1 MIHMKNMLRKHGCT
15 LKLFGSVTL
24 AQIEEEE
31 NLPAENIHRPQR
43 VKTWQDMPPS
53 STISYQ
59 STGPDAKLD
68 EVFTLPCPNFH
79 SPRKRMP
86 LFLWKKCY
94 LYFLEWSPFGFHH
107 ISLHKNHCHQAKGT
121 KHRVQELWS
130 KLLQQTQEEQAHKEI
145 YHPMHRHTDCHSFC
159 PYSVWEN
166 FW

>member
-1 MIHMKNMLRKHGCT
+1 MKCLSTLRDNEMIHMKNMLRKHGCT

-79 SPRKRMP
+79 SPCTQICFMASTENICFN
-86 LFLWKKCY
+86 LCIGVESFLRNGHSCR
-94 LYFLEWSPFGFHH
+94 L
-107 ISLHKNHCHQAKGT
+107 Q
-121 KHRVQELWS
+121 VQMQILS
-130 KLLQQTQEEQAHKEI
+130 RT
-145 YHPMHRHTDCHSFC
+145 
-159 PYSVWEN
+159 
-166 FW
+166 